1 MQEKSRF
8 ETQHENGQN
17 TIVDNLLPRLR
28 AYLTMMP
35 DVKLAYFQPGPSGD
49 EITVSGADHPRVIV
63 AFTRNISSAQVA
75 KRLVKIRRHFAPML
89 PDEVEFLDIER
100 LDYREACEIAFNERM
115 VYGSQEAVE
124 RDLAERFPDVRFIA
138 IGATL
143 EQITAA
149 LGQLSL
155 AASLV
160 GGLAVGNGLLVLL
173 GSLAAGRKQRQA
185 DAVIT
190 KVLGSTRYRI
200 LLVAMIQYGLLAL
213 FAAVLATPVG
223 LVLAFML
230 NEVLLDVQFSFA
242 TTTLAIVI
250 GGAIVFTAILGAT
263 TILSALRPRPALR
276 LREMGAD

>member
-1 MQEKSRF
+1 
-8 ETQHENGQN
+8 
-17 TIVDNLLPRLR
+17 
-28 AYLTMMP
+28 
-35 DVKLAYFQPGPSGD
+35 
-49 EITVSGADHPRVIV
+49 
-63 AFTRNISSAQVA
+63 
-75 KRLVKIRRHFAPML
+75 
-89 PDEVEFLDIER
+89 
-100 LDYREACEIAFNERM
+100 
-115 VYGSQEAVE
+115 VE

-190 KVLGSTRYRI
+190 KVLGATRFRI

-213 FAAVLATPVG
+213 FAAILATPVG

-242 TTTLAIVI
+242 SATLAIVI
-250 GGAIVFTAILGAT
+250 VGAILFTAILGAT
-263 TILSALRPRPALR
+263 TILSALQPRPALR